1 MKATDLCLA
10 EARLRAVSLSEVVS
24 AAPSLSSLKGML
36 YTPELSNRFMVCKC
50 VVWLVCLCVSGA
62 GAGLSGTG
70 TMLPMVRTPHHGAA
84 TVLRRPRAAP
94 RTAAPRTGHGTG
106 LNTEHRTGED
116 GYVDNI

>member
-50 VVWLVCLCVSGA
+50 LVVWCVSGA

-70 TMLPMVRTPHHGAA
+70 TMLPMVRTPHHGAT

-94 RTAAPRTGHGTG
+94 RTAAPRTGHCTG

-116 GYVDNI
+116 GYFISSII